1 MGCICILKGSNQVH
15 FALCSLGGEV
25 EGKEKEDESYYR
37 YKEFIKNLIRLTLLL
52 R

>member
-1 MGCICILKGSNQVH
+1 MYIKRIESSTL

-37 YKEFIKNLIRLTLLL
+37 YKELIKNLIRLTLLL